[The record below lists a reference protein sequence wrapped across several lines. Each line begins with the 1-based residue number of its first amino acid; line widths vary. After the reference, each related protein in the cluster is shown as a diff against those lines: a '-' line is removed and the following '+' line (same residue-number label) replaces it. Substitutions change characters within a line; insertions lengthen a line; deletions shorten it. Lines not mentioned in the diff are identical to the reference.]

1 MNHKNSRMRT
11 KYSSIFGIFL
21 FAIAAIVS
29 SCKVKF
35 EEPKKLFD
43 QGYYRQSAVLFEEFS
58 KSTKDKKLKEE
69 AIFYAAEAYR
79 LSDEY
84 DKAAR
89 LYDKVL
95 KKDPKNTKALLM
107 RANMLKKMELYRE
120 ALDAYD
126 MYLAEVPGDTM
137 AEYRKQG
144 CELALMWTPDSSQY
158 EVENFKVANTKSND
172 WAPMIAGK
180 KDDVLFFVSDREGGN
195 SKRLYEGTMETWTD
209 IWSVEKSGK
218 KGKEKWGKPLYKDKT
233 DKISTKANDG
243 PMTFDSRYSTMYVT
257 QCGHRDK
264 DKSTKC
270 AIYELKKVGPEW
282 VMGDA
287 LDFCKEDTAHTYGH
301 PALSPDGKTLY
312 FSSNR
317 EGGLGGFDIW
327 AVNYSKRSKSW
338 GNPINLGPDINTK
351 GNEYYPYFNKHDNK
365 LYFSSDGWPS
375 LGGLDINN
383 AEPTDEIGV
392 WRERENLREP
402 INSGGDDFGIT
413 FMEGDAT
420 KGFFSSNRGDRKN
433 NDDIYSFDITPI
445 IITIRGT
452 ITDCNTKKPLAGAT
466 VVLSNDRDTTKM
478 ILKTDEQGVY
488 TAKLREKTNYEIF
501 AKYPEKYYFEA
512 EPESRTTYGIR
523 LTTELVQDFCLEN
536 PLEKVITLPIFYD
549 LDKAFIRPDAAR
561 ILDTFAQTVLMRY
574 PKLIVEL
581 GSHTDCRSSYDYNVK
596 LAQRRADSARTYLM
610 KTWKI
615 DSARIVARGYGETQ
629 LINDC
634 KCEGGKVTGFTP
646 FIQNKTKKMVVEK
659 DAVGNVTRSYY
670 ERYKPSEIKF
680 INDTAYVPCDEFQHQ
695 QNRRTTVRFGF
706 EGQIS
711 RAIVNQDVDINNTNI
726 GKQEKDS
733 AEAAKKAVEAPAAG
747 SGLDISYAVRAKL
760 GNNAGKPTINL
771 MVLDKEPTAFAFD
784 YNGKYTAIPLE
795 VAASWFKSKLISKKD
810 FLEGEKLKVG
820 KVKLPSNKFMITK
833 LELNG
838 FVINNVTFQITD
850 KVDQPT
856 LGKSFF
862 KVFKTESY
870 ITDSEYILIPKK
882 APKKPKPVRA
892 PKPTPGKK
900 PAEGDTAEGAEVPAP
915 ADGSSAPAEEKKK

>member
-1 MNHKNSRMRT
+1 MNIKRFRMRT
-11 KYSSIFGIFL
+11 KYSSL
-21 FAIAAIVS
+21 FTLVLVAIAFYATG
-29 SCKVKF
+29 CKPKF
-35 EEPKKLFD
+35 EEADKLFK
-43 QGYYRQSAVLFEEFS
+43 QGYYRQSAIIFEEFS
-58 KSTKDKKLKEE
+58 KSTKDKKLKSE
-69 AIFYAAEAYR
+69 AIFFAAEAYR

-84 DKAAR
+84 DKALR

-95 KKDPKNTKALLM
+95 KTDPKNTKALLM
-107 RANMLKKMELYRE
+107 RANMLKKVEKYRE

-126 MYLAEVPGDTM
+126 VYLAEVPGDTL
-137 AEYRKQG
+137 ADVRKQG
-144 CELALMWTPDSSQY
+144 CELALQWTEDSSQF
-158 EVENFKVANTKSND
+158 EVEKFKPANSKAND

-209 IWSVEKSGK
+209 IWSIEKTGK
-218 KGKEKWGKPLYKDKT
+218 KGKEKWGPAIYKDKT

-243 PMTFDSRYSTMYVT
+243 PMTFDSRFSTMYVT
-257 QCGHRDK
+257 QCGHREK
-264 DKSTKC
+264 GKSEKC

-282 VMGDA
+282 IMGEP
-287 LDFCKEDTAHTYGH
+287 LEFCKEDTAHTYGH

-327 AVNYSKRSKSW
+327 AVTYSKRSKSW
-338 GNPINLGPDINTK
+338 GNPINLGPDINTR
-351 GNEYYPYFNKHDNK
+351 GNEYYPYFNQHDNK
-365 LYFSSDGWPS
+365 LYWSSDGWAT

-392 WRERENLREP
+392 WRERENMREP

-413 FMEGDAT
+413 FMEGNAN
-420 KGFFSSNRGDRKN
+420 KGFFSSNRGDKKN

-445 IITIRGT
+445 IITIRGI

-466 VVLSNDRDTTKM
+466 VILTNDRDTTKM
-478 ILKTDEQGVY
+478 VLKADDQGVY

-512 EPESRTTYGIR
+512 EPAQKTTYGIR
-523 LTTELVQDFCLEN
+523 LSTELVQDFCLEN

-549 LDKAFIRPDAAR
+549 LDKAFIRSDAAR
-561 ILDTFAQTVLMRY
+561 VLDTFAQTVLMRY
-574 PKLIVEL
+574 PKLITEL

-615 DSARIVARGYGETQ
+615 DSSRIVARGYGEMQ

-634 KCEGGKVTGFTP
+634 KCEGGEVAGLTP
-646 FIQNKTKKMVVEK
+646 YIEGRTKKMVIEK
-659 DAVGNVTRSYY
+659 DASGNVVKSYY

-680 INDTAYVPCDEFQHQ
+680 VNDKPFVACDEFQHQ

-733 AEAAKKAVEAPAAG
+733 AEKAKKAADAPVAG

-760 GNNAGKPTINL
+760 GNNAGKPTITA
-771 MVLDKEPTAFAFD
+771 MVLDKDPTAFAFD
-784 YNGKYTAIPLE
+784 INGKYTAVPLE
-795 VAASWFKSKLISKKD
+795 VAAQWYKEKLISKKD

-820 KVKLPSNKFMITK
+820 KTKLPSNKFMINK
-833 LELNG
+833 LEING

-862 KVFKTESY
+862 KVFKSESY
-870 ITDSEYILIPKK
+870 LTDAEYILIPKK
-882 APKKPKPVRA
+882 APKKERPARPARPVKTKP
-892 PKPTPGKK
+892 G
-900 PAEGDTAEGAEVPAP
+900 AEGDAAAP
-915 ADGSSAPAEEKKK
+915 ADGDAAPADKPEDKKKKK